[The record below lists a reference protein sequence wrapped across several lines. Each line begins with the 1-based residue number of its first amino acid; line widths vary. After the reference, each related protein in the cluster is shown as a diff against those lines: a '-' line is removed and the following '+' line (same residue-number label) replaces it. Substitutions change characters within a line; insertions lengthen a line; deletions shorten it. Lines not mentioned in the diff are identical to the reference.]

1 MQDEIKQWLS
11 HSLKALCA
19 SGVISETAAAQAPP
33 QVTRTKTPEHG
44 DYASNIALA
53 LAADA
58 GCAPRQLAQRI
69 VEALPSPPAL
79 EKVEIAGPGFINF
92 HLKEAAV
99 AAVVGEILA
108 QAQDYGRAAAGSRG
122 RALVEFVSA
131 NPTGPLHIGH
141 GRGAAY
147 GATLANLLEAAG
159 YTVEREYYVN
169 DQGRQADILALSV
182 WLRYLEL
189 CGEEDVEYPA
199 KAYQGDYIW
208 DVAAVLHRAEG
219 ARLRKGTVLINPAA
233 LPQDPE
239 ERLDAL
245 IEAAKTELGAADYAI
260 VLHTAIHTILDSI
273 KDELH
278 HFGVDYDR
286 WFQEKSLA
294 DNGEIA
300 AAIARL
306 KDAGHL
312 YDSEGA
318 QWFRSTSFGDDK
330 DRVLVRANGHATY
343 FAADVAYHLNKY
355 ERGYDLIVNVWGA
368 DHHGYVA
375 RIEAALK
382 ALSLDAG
389 KLRTVLVQFV
399 NLYRGDDKAGM
410 STRGGEF
417 VPLAALRK
425 EIGADAAR
433 LFYVM
438 RKYNRHVD
446 IDIQL
451 ARSRSSDNPV
461 YYIQY
466 AHARVCSLFAQAR
479 ARGFAPPAPQ
489 AAPGA
494 LSPELLTEDE
504 ESDLLKFLARYPGVV
519 RAAAAEMEPYS
530 MMNYLKELAGRFHVY
545 YNRHQFLVADGQLR
559 AARLALAAAVRQ
571 LLQNGLGMLGVSAP
585 EKM

>member
-19 SGVISETAAAQAPP
+19 SGVISEAPAP
-33 QVTRTKTPEHG
+33 EVTRSKASEHG
-44 DYASNIALA
+44 DYASNIALV
-53 LAADA
+53 LAASA
-58 GCAPRQLAQRI
+58 GCAPRQLAQQI
-69 VEALPSPPAL
+69 VGALPPSPPL
-79 EKVEIAGPGFINF
+79 EKAEVAGPGFINF
-92 HLKEAAV
+92 YLKEAAV
-99 AAVVGEILA
+99 AAVVGEILS
-108 QAQDYGRAAAGSRG
+108 QARDYGRAAAGSRG

-159 YTVEREYYVN
+159 YDVEREYYVN
-169 DQGRQADILALSV
+169 DQGRQANILALSV

-189 CGEEDVEYPA
+189 CGEEGIEYPA

-208 DVAAVLHRAEG
+208 DVAAVLHRAEDT
-219 ARLRKGTVLINPAA
+219 RLQKSAAVLNNAG
-233 LPQDPE
+233 LPQDAE
-239 ERLDAL
+239 ERLDVL
-245 IEAAKTELGAADYAI
+245 IETAKTQLGDAAYAT
-260 VLHTAIHTILDSI
+260 VLRTAINTILTSI

-278 HFGVDYDR
+278 HFGADYDR
-286 WFQEKSLA
+286 WFPEKSLA
-294 DNGEIA
+294 EGGEIA

-306 KDAGHL
+306 DAAGHL
-312 YDSEGA
+312 YNSEGA

-330 DRVLVRANGHATY
+330 DRVVVRTNGQATY

-382 ALSLDAG
+382 ALSLDVG
-389 KLRTVLVQFV
+389 KLHTVLVQFV
-399 NLYRGDDKAGM
+399 NLYRGGAKAGM

-417 VPLAALRK
+417 VPLSALRR

-446 IDIQL
+446 IDIKL
-451 ARSRSSDNPV
+451 ARSRSADNPV

-466 AHARVCSLFAQAR
+466 AHARVCSLFEQAR
-479 ARGFAPPAPQ
+479 TRGFALPE
-489 AAPGA
+489 AAPES
-494 LSPELLTEDE
+494 LSPELLTEAE
-504 ESDLLKFLARYPGVV
+504 ESELLKFLARYPGIVS
-519 RAAAAEMEPYS
+519 AAAAEMEPYL
-530 MMNYLKELAGRFHVY
+530 MMNYLKGLASLFHVY
-545 YNRHQFLVADGQLR
+545 YNRHQFLVSDEKLR
-559 AARLALAAAVRQ
+559 TARLALAAAVRQ
-571 LLQNGLGMLGVSAP
+571 LLQNGLAMLGVSAP